1 MKRSSVIAIVLLVLV
16 IIGLI
21 IALVVTNIPKEV
33 DENTVIENNESLQDE
48 KQQGD
53 VSEETPTSVSL
64 DNPIVK
70 DMYSVLNGQTTD
82 LFHYIK
88 KGTLTVED
96 ISNEYIQTIAYFN
109 RKNLYG

>member
-1 MKRSSVIAIVLLVLV
+1 MRRSSVITIVILVLV

-21 IALVVTNIPKEV
+21 VALVVINLPQKESV

-88 KGTLTVED
+88 KEL
-96 ISNEYIQTIAYFN
+96 
-109 RKNLYG
+109 